1 LTKISITDNIN
12 REEKTMIKKLDIP
25 TKVKFQEFVK
35 KMAVVHF
42 NDTKFND
49 LDLLE
54 KHNKARIMHR
64 YTEIPNTH
72 VENFDVKISVEPL
85 GDQDSI
91 PDEIKR
97 IMKIDHGIMYHIHVE
112 ISEEKKIID
121 YFELM
126 EFVSDE
132 QDVKYDFE
140 SLYAIYRNSDTREE
154 SDFED

>member
-1 LTKISITDNIN
+1 
-12 REEKTMIKKLDIP
+12 
-25 TKVKFQEFVK
+25 
-35 KMAVVHF
+35 
-42 NDTKFND
+42 
-49 LDLLE
+49 
-54 KHNKARIMHR
+54 
-64 YTEIPNTH
+64 

-85 GDQDSI
+85 ADQDSI

-97 IMKIDHGIMYHIHVE
+97 IMKIDHGIMYYIHVE
-112 ISEEKKIID
+112 IFEEKKIID

-154 SDFED
+154 LDFED